1 MFVSVR
7 EVVSP
12 GRCTLDNGRPLWKTS
27 VKSDFFIVADS
38 VKCMSL
44 LYKWIGGLQRKHSNF
59 GFGAFLSIH
68 FLTKCRPLLVLQT
81 VFNIWKEKL
90 LHWQHFNE
98 DSSLN

>member
-44 LYKWIGGLQRKHSNF
+44 YISGLVGCKENTVIL
-59 GFGAFLSIH
+59 GLGLFL
-68 FLTKCRPLLVLQT
+68 
-81 VFNIWKEKL
+81 VFI
-90 LHWQHFNE
+90 F
-98 DSSLN
+98 